1 MSLPTNRIPTADEVV
16 NWASSIIGQRIDVLG
31 SGYGAQCWDLP
42 NYLFYKI
49 WGFKTP
55 GNARDI
61 PFYNNYPRGFQIIRN
76 TPEFIPEPGDIAVW
90 TAESDPWIRWG
101 HTDIVIGPSTKDY
114 FWGVDQNWFDVNENY
129 GSPAAK
135 VKHSYYGV
143 THFVRP
149 PYTKS
154 SQSDV
159 KSVENRETLSNNKST
174 KVINKI
180 SFTTSILEK
189 KKTETLSHYIVEGK
203 KRSSKPSKILIKNR
217 DSVLNTLELYKYRD
231 TLNPN
236 DISHFYIDRNYI
248 WESRAMDFD
257 VPNYE
262 NCIVIEINETR
273 NIISS
278 HFLMNEITTM
288 VKIKEICDRYKLPFN
303 ENTIQIDNKAWKT
316 IEFHVG
322 KKIKE
327 VSDLKFKDK
336 TDAVKELIEIY
347 NIRNELLN
355 PHTKDV
361 LIPVTINI
369 SQETSNKINSSG
381 NKVENVVSKY
391 TLSEA
396 LNIQFSL
403 NPPPQTNN
411 GYTWYGASRDQT
423 SRAMNTNLIFNDN
436 VQKYQLLKLNQFQG
450 ISVDKLNQILNG
462 KGTLSGKG
470 QSFSEA
476 GRNSGMNEIYLIAHA
491 FLESNYGRSN
501 YASGSYGVY
510 NYFGIG
516 AFDNNPDNA
525 IDFARNHGWTS
536 PDSAIKGGAKFVGR
550 SYFDVGQNTL
560 YRMRWNPL
568 KPGQHQYATDISWA
582 KVQAQIISELY
593 NKIGLTGE
601 FYIYDKYK

>member
-16 NWASSIIGQRIDVLG
+16 NWASSIIGQRIDVPG

-231 TLNPN
+231 TLNSN

-303 ENTIQIDNKAWKT
+303 KNTIQIDNKAWKT

-327 VSDLKFKDK
+327 ESDLKFKDK

-347 NIRNELLN
+347 NMRNELLN
-355 PHTKDV
+355 SHTKDV

-476 GRNSGMNEIYLIAHA
+476 GRNSGVNEIYLIAHA

-601 FYIYDKYK
+601 FYIYDKYR